1 MAVNSVPSRSKFHP
15 TVNYESGACAMNSD
29 TLPPPRNLVS
39 RIAAD
44 RDSSRDASSMNREYP
59 LLLPP
64 FFLPSFLP
72 SFLLWLR
79 TRSKTPPA
87 SFKPIST
94 RFLRTIDGEGEG
106 REGKFEKFD
115 VSGHSRSTRELN
127 RSIEEFAE
135 QFGRRR
141 YRCR

>member
-29 TLPPPRNLVS
+29 TLPPSRNLVS
-39 RIAAD
+39 RIAVD
-44 RDSSRDASSMNREYP
+44 RDSSRDASSMSREYP
-59 LLLPP
+59 PP
-64 FFLPSFLP
+64 PVLSSFLP

-87 SFKPIST
+87 SFDPIST
-94 RFLRTIDGEGEG
+94 RFVRTIDGGGER